1 MQSES
6 GRRNDMNNMI
16 GRRLL
21 FAGIGF
27 LILGIA
33 ATASAQVDVYY
44 DHGTTCQPGFNVFT
58 QTAYGEPGIGNFSN
72 SSEARV
78 FCPMNRAEFRNL
90 VWPTTKIETGW
101 VNYIDNARS
110 APFWCYM
117 WVTENTG
124 ATWWS
129 SKKYTCSV
137 NGGCVDLTTEFVG
150 SNTIRWFNPFGANTF
165 FNEPTVGYSCSIARV
180 ENSASWVTSYN
191 TFTVPSNNPQ

>member
-1 MQSES
+1 MGRSLFNGFCFDQMQSES
-6 GRRNDMNNMI
+6 GRRNDMNNII

-78 FCPMNRAEFRNL
+78 FCPMNRAR
-90 VWPTTKIETGW
+90 
-101 VNYIDNARS
+101 
-110 APFWCYM
+110 
-117 WVTENTG
+117 
-124 ATWWS
+124 
-129 SKKYTCSV
+129 
-137 NGGCVDLTTEFVG
+137 
-150 SNTIRWFNPFGANTF
+150 
-165 FNEPTVGYSCSIARV
+165 
-180 ENSASWVTSYN
+180 
-191 TFTVPSNNPQ
+191 PQPCMADHKN